1 MWHRISHIGIIS
13 LLLINIIVD
22 TRGQAKNYAI
32 QIAAVENQT
41 EAETIV
47 ANLKTKGLD
56 GYWVMAEIAGL
67 GTRYRIRI
75 GQFKTNTEARTIA
88 EKYRKRGLI
97 ADFFIA
103 TWEEPAANNI
113 RQRRIA
119 ASSEKDSAEDV
130 AKTAEKSKQK
140 PELEPLVAKP
150 ADPPATQLPDELRQ
164 VDAPSY
170 PDRTAEPSP
179 HIGGPPV
186 ADALSDLN
194 LKNSNWK
201 MSGSHALTTQNMR
214 TIFFID
220 SLTGWIGGDDGSVF
234 RTTDGGISWKPLI
247 SGTRA
252 DINLIQ
258 FVDWNTGW
266 MLGDMEKSGL
276 EGGKSD
282 SDKVLLLTNDG
293 GKTWRQKQL
302 SNVSSIFFIDA
313 RTGWAVGRNATILKT
328 TDGGEQ
334 WQAVSEL
341 EKLIG
346 LPVESTTYNYGFS
359 DIFFLDADHGWII
372 GNFYG
377 RDRNNIGGLYVTSDG
392 GRNWKRIPLTLQTQ
406 YSSGRFTPGVLHSV
420 HFSEQNT
427 GSVSG
432 EMMDGEG
439 RFFFALHTRDG
450 GRTWQQYRTPSSATH
465 FTQFIDLENGWTAAF
480 APREGSAEA
489 VIYDTALMKTDNGG
503 MSWQNDL
510 LARGRRIRAIFFL
523 SPSLGWAV
531 GDHGTILKFEDKK
544 KSKVKS

>member
-1 MWHRISHIGIIS
+1 MWHRISHLGIIS

-32 QIAAVENQT
+32 QIAAVENQS

-47 ANLKTKGLD
+47 ADLKSKGLN

-103 TWEEPAANNI
+103 TWEEPATNNI

-119 ASSEKDSAEDV
+119 ASSEKNSAEDV
-130 AKTAEKSKQK
+130 AKTAEKIKHK

-150 ADPPATQLPDELRQ
+150 ADPPATQLPDDLRQ

-170 PDRTAEPSP
+170 PVRTAEPSP

-186 ADALSDLN
+186 ANALPDLN
-194 LKNSNWK
+194 FKNSNWK

-234 RTTDGGISWKPLI
+234 RTTDGGMSWRPLI

-302 SNVSSIFFIDA
+302 SNVTSIFFIDA

-420 HFSEQNT
+420 HFIEQNT
-427 GSVSG
+427 GTVSG

-439 RFFFALHTRDG
+439 RFFFAIHTRDG

-503 MSWQNDL
+503 MSWQNDF

-531 GDHGTILKFEDKK
+531 GDRGTILKFEDKK

>member
-1 MWHRISHIGIIS
+1 MWHRISHLGIIS

-113 RQRRIA
+113 RQRRIT

-150 ADPPATQLPDELRQ
+150 ADPPATQLPDDLRQ

-186 ADALSDLN
+186 ANALPDLN

-234 RTTDGGISWKPLI
+234 RTTDGGMSWKPLI

-302 SNVSSIFFIDA
+302 SNVTSIFFIDA

-439 RFFFALHTRDG
+439 RYFFALHTRDG
-450 GRTWQQYRTPSSATH
+450 GRTWQQHRTPSSATH

>member
-1 MWHRISHIGIIS
+1 MWHRISHLGIIS

-113 RQRRIA
+113 RQRRIT
-119 ASSEKDSAEDV
+119 ASSEKDPAEDV

-150 ADPPATQLPDELRQ
+150 ADPPATQLPDDLRQ
-164 VDAPSY
+164 VNATSY
-170 PDRTAEPSP
+170 PDRTVEPSP
-179 HIGGPPV
+179 HIGGPPI

-234 RTTDGGISWKPLI
+234 RTTDGGMSWKPLI

-302 SNVSSIFFIDA
+302 SNVTSIFFIDA

-439 RFFFALHTRDG
+439 RYFFALHTRDG
-450 GRTWQQYRTPSSATH
+450 GRTWQQHRTPSSATH

>member
-75 GQFKTNTEARTIA
+75 SQFKTNTEARTIA

-113 RQRRIA
+113 RQRRIT

-150 ADPPATQLPDELRQ
+150 ADPPATQLPDDLRQ

-186 ADALSDLN
+186 ANALPDLN

-234 RTTDGGISWKPLI
+234 RTTDGGMSWKPLI

-302 SNVSSIFFIDA
+302 SNVTSIFFIDA

-439 RFFFALHTRDG
+439 RYFFALHTRDG
-450 GRTWQQYRTPSSATH
+450 GRTWQQHRTASSATH
-465 FTQFIDLENGWTAAF
+465 FTQFIVLENGWTAAF
-480 APREGSAEA
+480 SPRVGSGEA

-544 KSKVKS
+544 KSKVKR